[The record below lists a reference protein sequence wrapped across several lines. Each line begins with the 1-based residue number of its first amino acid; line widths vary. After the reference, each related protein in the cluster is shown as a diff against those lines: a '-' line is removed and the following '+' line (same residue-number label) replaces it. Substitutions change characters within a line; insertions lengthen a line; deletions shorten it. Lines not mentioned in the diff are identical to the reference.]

1 MKANNDGMLVGAG
14 ILVFVADDYRKPARH
29 GGSDHRVR
37 REQLGH
43 LLGGGAVSVASF
55 PPSPSPYVGRQAES
69 FVVGTGNL
77 SDQAINSTDF
87 HATIKAARSRGKDVA
102 CRIGVGQIGR
112 ASCWERVCQYVE
124 NLGVDVY
131 LQKKKKRKR

>member
-77 SDQAINSTDF
+77 SDQAINNTDF

-102 CRIGVGQIGR
+102 CRIGVGPNKEIGR
-112 ASCWERVCQYVE
+112 AAWRERGCQ
-124 NLGVDVY
+124 DV
-131 LQKKKKRKR
+131 